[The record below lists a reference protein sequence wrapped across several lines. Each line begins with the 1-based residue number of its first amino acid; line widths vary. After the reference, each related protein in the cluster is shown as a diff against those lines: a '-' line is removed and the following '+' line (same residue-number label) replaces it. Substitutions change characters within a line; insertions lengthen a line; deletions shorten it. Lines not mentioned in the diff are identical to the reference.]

1 MGGVYDPYVIKD
13 GQNRKWKVVSDASIH
28 CTDRNGIVAVFILI
42 LAVSFISEIAGS
54 NNAFTRNN
62 AGIKINVSD
71 LIILG
76 VILISYII
84 VRFKKGVK

>member
-1 MGGVYDPYVIKD
+1 MMKIFEYFKSRKKRLSVSEEKPKKD
-13 GQNRKWKVVSDASIH
+13 KVFIA
-28 CTDRNGIVAVFILI
+28 IVAVFILI
-42 LAVSFISEIAGS
+42 LAVSFISEIAGF

>member
-1 MGGVYDPYVIKD
+1 MIKIFD
-13 GQNRKWKVVSDASIH
+13 YFKGREKRLSVSEEKPKK
-28 CTDRNGIVAVFILI
+28 DRVFIAIAAVFILI
-42 LAVSFISEIAGS
+42 LAVSFISEIAGFD
-54 NNAFTRNN
+54 NAFTRNN
-62 AGIKINVSD
+62 TGIKINVSD

>member
-1 MGGVYDPYVIKD
+1 MMKIFDYFKGRKKRLSVSEEKPKKD
-13 GQNRKWKVVSDASIH
+13 KVFIA
-28 CTDRNGIVAVFILI
+28 IVVVFILI
-42 LAVSFISEIAGS
+42 LAVSFISEIAGF
-54 NNAFTRNN
+54 NNTFTRNN

>member
-1 MGGVYDPYVIKD
+1 MDYFKGRKKRLAVSGEKPKKD
-13 GQNRKWKVVSDASIH
+13 K
-28 CTDRNGIVAVFILI
+28 VFILI
-42 LAVSFISEIAGS
+42 LAVSFISEIAGF

-62 AGIKINVSD
+62 AEIKINVSD